1 MEKIS
6 AAPTMMWLFASLLA
20 AGCATPAWTSPPGSE
35 RYQIG
40 YKDGCDDGY
49 AIAGS
54 MFYERID
61 SAAPA
66 YDDVDYVN
74 GWHYGFLNCKKKQE
88 HFQATLHS
96 ILGDSYP

>member
-1 MEKIS
+1 MERIS
-6 AAPTMMWLFASLLA
+6 AAHTIMLLCASILA
-20 AGCATPAWTSPPGSE
+20 AGCSTPAWTSPPGSE

-54 MFYERID
+54 IFYERID
-61 SAAPA
+61 SAEPA

-96 ILGDSYP
+96 ILGAGYP